1 MHSGKVFRMRTI
13 GLLTVG
19 LILAAVVTQTMAT
32 GGDSSKSPIAAAAT
46 SQPAAARTLTGTFV
60 WNNSGNKSYPLKVV
74 LTPSG
79 TNTFTA
85 VYSFSWGGKPTAF
98 TGVVTVNPDTREVKG
113 TAKTAD
119 GGRTFA
125 FSGKEANGVI
135 TFTHRETTGG
145 GNAQTGT
152 GMLK

>member
-1 MHSGKVFRMRTI
+1 MRSI
-13 GLLTVG
+13 GLLAVG
-19 LILAAVVTQTMAT
+19 LILSAALTQTLV
-32 GGDSSKSPIAAAAT
+32 GGSDSSNSPAARALAASQPAPT
-46 SQPAAARTLTGTFV
+46 SQPATKTLTGTFSWV
-60 WNNSGNKSYPLKVV
+60 NAGNKTFPLKVA
-74 LTPSG
+74 LTWSG
-79 TNTFTA
+79 ANTFTA